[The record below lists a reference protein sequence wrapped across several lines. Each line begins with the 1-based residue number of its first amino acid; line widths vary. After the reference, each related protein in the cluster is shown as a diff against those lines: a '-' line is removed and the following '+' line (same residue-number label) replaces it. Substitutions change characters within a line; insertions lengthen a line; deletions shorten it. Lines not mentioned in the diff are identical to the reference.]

1 MRIRKTIKRR
11 FAWLVVLA
19 MLMGLMPSPT
29 FAYVSDTSGHWAAS
43 HIDEMM
49 GMGVIKG
56 YPDGT
61 FKPDKNITR
70 AEFMVMV
77 NTAFG
82 FKDYVSKMY
91 SDVSSSDWFYSA
103 VNVASGAG
111 YITGYSDG
119 TMRPNNPIT
128 REEAATMLAKAKG
141 LTGNE
146 EAYMKFS
153 DYMNIT
159 WSKSYVGAV
168 SAAAIMSGY
177 PDGSFGP
184 TKSITRAESAVSIHK
199 AMGIKG
205 MDMSS
210 SEMIYDKQ
218 GTYGP
223 SEGTETIEKNVV
235 IKVPGVTLQNMII
248 KGDLTIDKAVG
259 DGDVFL
265 KNVKVE
271 GKTNINGGGAN
282 SIHMEDTILTTVIV
296 DKATGDIRIV
306 ISGKTVVATVEL
318 KSGAKL
324 EESGVTGDGFRN
336 VIMSSDIPKNS
347 KVTLLGEF
355 EDVNIQALSLLVD
368 VPKGLI
374 KNLNV
379 EKGATDTRITLA
391 DDVKVIKAIVDAI
404 VKFLGKGTVE
414 VANVNISGV
423 TFEKL
428 PSKVETPS
436 GVEPP
441 KKEDGSTGGD
451 GGSSSSSKK
460 VTAQKLTSATLG
472 MSKGS
477 IQFNYDF
484 YMNGD
489 KLSISKLEDLK
500 LAPYYINFDKS
511 TISLRKGTKQNTVK
525 LSDLTAGTGNY
536 TYFSDFATMKTKFSN
551 FGLTNTNPIQMDLP
565 EEYQLHIESQT
576 SDGSKT
582 IENGTSFTTTWAALS
597 ANDQSVIALYADIY
611 ALDQTM
617 NSIFPSGLYEW
628 NTSSTA
634 IEFPTQGWAST
645 TTAGASTI
653 EWSNFNIS
661 TTTASGLTAQFNY
674 VSTTGAAAG
683 IYDIQK
689 TSTTTSGT
697 INMTFTVKAKVS
709 NSAGYQILDY
719 EFEIKKYL

>member
-49 GMGVIKG
+49 GMGIIKG

-82 FKDYVSKMY
+82 FKDSVSKMY
-91 SDVSSSDWFYSA
+91 SDVSTSDWFYSA
-103 VNVASGAG
+103 ANVANGAG

-153 DYMNIT
+153 DYMKIT

-168 SAAAIMSGY
+168 SVASIMSGY

-248 KGDLTIDKAVG
+248 KGDLTIDKEVG

-391 DDVKVIKAIVDAI
+391 DDVKVVKAIVDAI

-414 VANVNISGV
+414 VANINISGV

-428 PSKVETPS
+428 PSKTETPS

-441 KKEDGSTGGD
+441 KKDDGSTGGG
-451 GGSSSSSKK
+451 GGSSSSSSSKI
-460 VTAQKLTSATLG
+460 TATPLSSGTLNFT
-472 MSKGS
+472 KGS
-477 IQFNYDF
+477 IKFNYDF
-484 YMNGD
+484 STTDG
-489 KLSISKLEDLK
+489 SISITNLSELEN
-500 LAPYYINFDKS
+500 APYYIDFINSKVYLKSANKQSSASLSELGFGSGKYTSFVDFDSMIQKF
-511 TISLRKGTKQNTVK
+511 TGFNVTDVK
-525 LSDLTAGTGNY
+525 TLEIPT
-536 TYFSDFATMKTKFSN
+536 
-551 FGLTNTNPIQMDLP
+551 
-565 EEYQLHIESQT
+565 EYQLDIVSL
-576 SDGSKT
+576 SSYGGKT
-582 IENGTSFTTTWAALS
+582 VENGTDFTTTWASIS
-597 ANDQSVIALYADIY
+597 ADEESVIALYADQY
-611 ALDQTM
+611 ALDKYMDGMFVNGEFTT
-617 NSIFPSGLYEW
+617 SG
-628 NTSSTA
+628 ST
-634 IEFPTQGWAST
+634 IEFPSVGWAITSGGAVTPSAITWSDFSVTTSSFMTADFT
-645 TTAGASTI
+645 TTGSFI
-653 EWSNFNIS
+653 GIQNINA
-661 TTTASGLTAQFNY
+661 TTTNAS
-674 VSTTGAAAG
+674 
-683 IYDIQK
+683 
-689 TSTTTSGT
+689 
-697 INMTFTVKAKVS
+697 MTFTVNAVVN
-709 NSAGYQILDY
+709 NSAGSSMTIP
-719 EFEIKKYL
+719 FTFTIKNY

>member
-1 MRIRKTIKRR
+1 MRIKKNIKRK
-11 FAWLVVLA
+11 FAWLVVMA
-19 MLMGLMPSPT
+19 MLLGMLPVPS
-29 FAYVSDTSGHWAAS
+29 FAYASDVSGHWAAS
-43 HIDEMM
+43 HIEEMM

-56 YPDGT
+56 YPDGS
-61 FKPDKNITR
+61 FKPDKSITR

-82 FKDYVSKMY
+82 FKDSVSKSY

-103 VNVASGAG
+103 VGIASGAG
-111 YITGYSDG
+111 YISGYSDG
-119 TMRPNNPIT
+119 TIKPNNSIT
-128 REEAATMLAKAKG
+128 REEAATMLSKAAG

-146 EAYMKFS
+146 DAYMKFS
-153 DYMNIT
+153 DYMKIT

-168 SAAAIMSGY
+168 SAAGIMSGY

-184 TKSITRAESAVSIHK
+184 SKSITRAESAVSIHK
-199 AMGIKG
+199 AMKG
-205 MDMSS
+205 GMTKPDMSNVVV
-210 SEMIYDKQ
+210 YDKQ

-223 SEGTETIEKNVV
+223 SEGTETIEKDVV

-248 KGDLTIDKAVG
+248 KGDLTIDKEVG

-336 VIMSSDIPKNS
+336 VIMGSDIPKNS

-391 DDVKVIKAIVDAI
+391 DDVKVVKAIVDAI

-428 PSKVETPS
+428 PSKTETPS
-436 GVEPP
+436 GVETP
-441 KKEDGSTGGD
+441 KKEDGSTGGG
-451 GGSSSSSKK
+451 GGSSSSSNKGS
-460 VTAQKLTSATLG
+460 VTATTISAVTLG
-472 MSKGS
+472 FTKGS
-477 IQFNYDF
+477 INFDYGF
-484 YMNGD
+484 STTTG
-489 KLSISKLEDLK
+489 SISNISQ
-500 LAPYYINFDKS
+500 LAADPYYIDFDQSKVYLKNGS
-511 TISLRKGTKQNTVK
+511 TEQGVSFTTLGFGTASGTNT
-525 LSDLTAGTGNY
+525 S
-536 TYFSDFATMKTKFSN
+536 FSDFGNFVTAFSSFGGTNQSDWKVPAEYKIVVKSKSTDKDGKTVVGGTNYEGTYQTITDAEKQL
-551 FGLTNTNPIQMDLP
+551 FG
-565 EEYQLHIESQT
+565 
-576 SDGSKT
+576 
-582 IENGTSFTTTWAALS
+582 F
-597 ANDQSVIALYADIY
+597 YADVY
-611 ALDQTM
+611 ALDLEMAQL
-617 NSIFPSGLYEW
+617 FPDTGNLI
-628 NTSSTA
+628 TSTPATINLS
-634 IEFPTQGWAST
+634 TQGAVTLQLGT
-645 TTAGASTI
+645 TVSSI
-653 EWSNFNIS
+653 QWSNLTTSPSLITLNLSGATVTVSDVLQTGTIIS
-661 TTTASGLTAQFNY
+661 LSIT
-674 VSTTGAAAG
+674 V
-683 IYDIQK
+683 DITNGSYTMQK
-689 TSTTTSGT
+689 TYP
-697 INMTFTVKAKVS
+697 VKFYK
-709 NSAGYQILDY
+709 NTP
-719 EFEIKKYL
+719 

>member
-1 MRIRKTIKRR
+1 MRIKKNIKRK
-11 FAWLVVLA
+11 FAWLVVMA
-19 MLMGLMPSPT
+19 MLLGMLPVPS
-29 FAYVSDTSGHWAAS
+29 FAYASDVSGHWAAS
-43 HIDEMM
+43 HIEEMM

-56 YPDGT
+56 YPDGS
-61 FKPDKNITR
+61 FKPDKSITR

-82 FKDYVSKMY
+82 FKDSVSKSY

-103 VNVASGAG
+103 VGIASGAG
-111 YITGYSDG
+111 YISGYSDG
-119 TMRPNNPIT
+119 TIKPNNSIT
-128 REEAATMLAKAKG
+128 REEAATMLSKAAG

-146 EAYMKFS
+146 DAYMKFS
-153 DYMNIT
+153 DYMKIT

-168 SAAAIMSGY
+168 SAAGIMSGY

-184 TKSITRAESAVSIHK
+184 SKSITRAESAVSIHK
-199 AMGIKG
+199 AMKG
-205 MDMSS
+205 GMTKPDMSNVVV
-210 SEMIYDKQ
+210 YDKQ

-223 SEGTETIEKNVV
+223 SEGTETIEKDVV

-248 KGDLTIDKAVG
+248 KGDLTIDKEVG

-282 SIHMEDTILTTVIV
+282 SIHMEDTILTTVVV

-336 VIMSSDIPKNS
+336 VIMGSDIPKNS

-391 DDVKVIKAIVDAI
+391 DDVKVVKAIVDAI

-428 PSKVETPS
+428 PSKTETPS

-441 KKEDGSTGGD
+441 KKEDGSTGGG
-451 GGSSSSSKK
+451 GGSSSSSKGS
-460 VTAQKLTSATLG
+460 VTATTISAVTLG
-472 MSKGS
+472 FTKGS
-477 IQFNYDF
+477 INFDYGF
-484 YMNGD
+484 STTSGA
-489 KLSISKLEDLK
+489 ISNISQ
-500 LAPYYINFDKS
+500 LAADPYYIDFDQSKVYLKNGS
-511 TISLRKGTKQNTVK
+511 TEQGVSFTTLGFGTASGTNT
-525 LSDLTAGTGNY
+525 S
-536 TYFSDFATMKTKFSN
+536 FSDFGNFVTAFSSFGGTNQSDWKVPAEYKIVVKSKSTDKDGKTVVGGTNYEGTYQTITDVEKQL
-551 FGLTNTNPIQMDLP
+551 FG
-565 EEYQLHIESQT
+565 
-576 SDGSKT
+576 
-582 IENGTSFTTTWAALS
+582 F
-597 ANDQSVIALYADIY
+597 YADVY
-611 ALDQTM
+611 ALDKLMEQ
-617 NSIFPSGLYEW
+617 SIMV
-628 NTSSTA
+628 
-634 IEFPTQGWAST
+634 T
-645 TTAGASTI
+645 TTPHVLDLTTNGAITAQLGTTVSA
-653 EWSNFNIS
+653 IS
-661 TTTASGLTAQFNY
+661 WSGLTTDSAITASLNG
-674 VSTTGAAAG
+674 TTGSAMDITVSDMIGSMGNEVILQVTATITNG
-683 IYDIQK
+683 SYSMTKTYD
-689 TSTTTSGT
+689 
-697 INMTFTVKAKVS
+697 VK
-709 NSAGYQILDY
+709 
-719 EFEIKKYL
+719 FIKYY

>member
-1 MRIRKTIKRR
+1 MRIKKNIKRK
-11 FAWLVVLA
+11 FAWLVVMA
-19 MLMGLMPSPT
+19 MLLGMLPVPS
-29 FAYVSDTSGHWAAS
+29 FAYASDVSGHWAAS
-43 HIDEMM
+43 HIEEMM

-56 YPDGT
+56 YPDGS
-61 FKPDKNITR
+61 FKPDKSITR

-82 FKDYVSKMY
+82 FKDSVSKSY

-103 VNVASGAG
+103 VGIASGAG
-111 YITGYSDG
+111 YISGYSDG
-119 TMRPNNPIT
+119 TIKPNNSIT
-128 REEAATMLAKAKG
+128 REEAATMLSKAAG

-146 EAYMKFS
+146 DAYMKFS
-153 DYMNIT
+153 DYMKIT

-168 SAAAIMSGY
+168 SAAGIMSGY

-184 TKSITRAESAVSIHK
+184 SKSITRAESAVSIHK
-199 AMGIKG
+199 AMKG
-205 MDMSS
+205 GMTKPDMSNVVV
-210 SEMIYDKQ
+210 YDKQ

-223 SEGTETIEKNVV
+223 SEGTETIEKDVV

-248 KGDLTIDKAVG
+248 KGDLTIDKEVG

-336 VIMSSDIPKNS
+336 VIMGSDIPKNS

-379 EKGATDTRITLA
+379 EKGATDTRITLS
-391 DDVKVIKAIVDAI
+391 DDVKVVKAIVDAI

-428 PSKVETPS
+428 PSKTETPS

-441 KKEDGSTGGD
+441 KKEDGSTGGG
-451 GGSSSSSKK
+451 GGSSSSTKY
-460 VTAQKLTSATLG
+460 VDATTVSAVG
-472 MSKGS
+472 MTFEKGS
-477 IQFNYDF
+477 IKFMYDF
-484 YMNGD
+484 STTSGAITD
-489 KLSISKLEDLK
+489 ISKLEG
-500 LAPYYINFDKS
+500 APYYIDFDASKVYLKGNGISEKYVTFTDLGFGSASGKYTKFDDFSEFIAKFTNFGS
-511 TISLRKGTKQNTVK
+511 GIPTEYNVVL
-525 LSDLTAGTGNY
+525 
-536 TYFSDFATMKTKFSN
+536 KTKTSYN
-551 FGLTNTNPIQMDLP
+551 GYTVRGAVDSETGYKAIADMEKQLFG
-565 EEYQLHIESQT
+565 
-576 SDGSKT
+576 
-582 IENGTSFTTTWAALS
+582 F
-597 ANDQSVIALYADIY
+597 YADIY
-611 ALDQTM
+611 SLDQTM
-617 NSIFPSGLYEW
+617 SQSI
-628 NTSSTA
+628 
-634 IEFPTQGWAST
+634 IVT
-645 TTAGASTI
+645 TTPHVLNLTTNGAITAQLGTTVSA
-653 EWSNFNIS
+653 IS
-661 TTTASGLTAQFNY
+661 WSGLTTDSAIS
-674 VSTTGAAAG
+674 VSLNGTTGSAMNITVSDMTGSMGNEVILQVTATITNG
-683 IYDIQK
+683 SYSMTKTYD
-689 TSTTTSGT
+689 
-697 INMTFTVKAKVS
+697 VK
-709 NSAGYQILDY
+709 
-719 EFEIKKYL
+719 FIKYY

>member
-1 MRIRKTIKRR
+1 MRIKKNIKRK
-11 FAWLVVLA
+11 FAWLVVMA
-19 MLMGLMPSPT
+19 MLLGMLPVPS
-29 FAYVSDTSGHWAAS
+29 FAYASDVSGHWAAS
-43 HIDEMM
+43 HIEEMM

-56 YPDGT
+56 YPDGS
-61 FKPDKNITR
+61 FKPDKSITR

-82 FKDYVSKMY
+82 FKDSVSKSY

-103 VNVASGAG
+103 VGIASGAG
-111 YITGYSDG
+111 YISGYSDG
-119 TMRPNNPIT
+119 TIKPNNSIT
-128 REEAATMLAKAKG
+128 REEAATMLSKAAG

-146 EAYMKFS
+146 DAYMKFS
-153 DYMNIT
+153 DYMKIT

-168 SAAAIMSGY
+168 SAAGIMSGY

-184 TKSITRAESAVSIHK
+184 SKSITRAESAVSIHK
-199 AMGIKG
+199 AMKG
-205 MDMSS
+205 GMAKPDMSNVVV
-210 SEMIYDKQ
+210 YDKQ

-223 SEGTETIEKNVV
+223 SEGIETIEKDVV

-248 KGDLTIDKAVG
+248 KGDLTIDKEVG

-336 VIMSSDIPKNS
+336 VIMGSDIPKNS

-391 DDVKVIKAIVDAI
+391 DDVKVVKAIVDAI

-428 PSKVETPS
+428 PSKTETPS

-441 KKEDGSTGGD
+441 KKEDGSTGGG
-451 GGSSSSSKK
+451 GGSSSSSNKGS
-460 VTAQKLTSATLG
+460 VTATTISAVTLG
-472 MSKGS
+472 FTKGS
-477 IQFNYDF
+477 INFDYGF
-484 YMNGD
+484 STTTG
-489 KLSISKLEDLK
+489 SISNISQ
-500 LAPYYINFDKS
+500 LAADPYYIDFDQSKVYLKNGS
-511 TISLRKGTKQNTVK
+511 TEQGISFTDLGFGTA
-525 LSDLTAGTGNY
+525 SGTM
-536 TYFSDFATMKTKFSN
+536 TSFSDFKEFAQKF
-551 FGLTNTNPIQMDLP
+551 
-565 EEYQLHIESQT
+565 
-576 SDGSKT
+576 
-582 IENGTSFTTTWAALS
+582 TSFGGTTLS
-597 ANDQSVIALYADIY
+597 SLKMPTEYKIVIKSKSTDKDGKTVVGGTNYEGTYQTITDAEKQLFGFYADVY
-611 ALDQTM
+611 ALDLEMAQL
-617 NSIFPSGLYEW
+617 FPDTGNLI
-628 NTSSTA
+628 TSTPATINLS
-634 IEFPTQGWAST
+634 TQGAVTLQLGT
-645 TTAGASTI
+645 TVSSI
-653 EWSNFNIS
+653 QWSNLTTSPSLITLNLSGSTVTVSDVLQTGTIIS
-661 TTTASGLTAQFNY
+661 LSIT
-674 VSTTGAAAG
+674 V
-683 IYDIQK
+683 DITNGSYTMQK
-689 TSTTTSGT
+689 TYP
-697 INMTFTVKAKVS
+697 VKFYK
-709 NSAGYQILDY
+709 NTP
-719 EFEIKKYL
+719 